1 MADQTFAST
10 VIDLFGII
18 AQRQRTWK
26 TAFAGGSDSLGYNL
40 PQDPMS
46 LIQAR
51 ELSKSYG
58 IQDVLQGVTLVIPR
72 QARIAMVGP
81 NGIGKST
88 LLRLL
93 AGLETPDSGEINRAR
108 SIRIGY
114 LPQEAIFSED
124 IDTTVSVWDYCEGAF
139 EDLIQQQ
146 ARLSELEQSMSDPQT
161 VEQAMSQYGP
171 LQERFER
178 EGGYTYQARIQQVL
192 HGLGFNAEEFKHPL
206 NMLSGGEL
214 TRAQLAHLLL
224 LDPELLILDE
234 PTNHLDIEAVEWLE
248 GWLRDWAGA
257 VLIVSHDRYFLDRV
271 VDTVW
276 DLRAHGLESYSGNYS
291 AYVKQRS
298 ERQALLEKRYK
309 AQQQRIEKDRDF
321 IQRNIAGQKTR
332 QAQGRRKLLE
342 RFLEEEAISLSPEQ
356 RQTRI
361 QFSSPERSGDL
372 VLRTHDLEIG
382 HADADEALFGV
393 PDLILHRGERVA
405 LIGPNGAGKTTFL
418 RTLLG
423 DISPKA
429 GEVDLG
435 ASLQVGYFEQAHAG
449 LDATQRVFDSIL
461 EVAPHF
467 KDGEARS
474 YLAQFLFTGDDV
486 FKHIEVL
493 SGGERAKLAL
503 ARLILQGANLL
514 LLDEPTNHLDIPSQE
529 ALQQALHVFPGTVLL
544 VSHDRYLIEALA
556 EQVWVISPDEKSLQV
571 VSGGY
576 SAYVEHRQ
584 AQKAKD
590 DRKDPEPSREP
601 QRAASKAPRVDMHK
615 LEARISTL
623 EEELE
628 NITIEMDLF
637 KEDVEKVIALGE
649 RYAKVEQALD
659 EALLLWERAG
669 NELSST

>member
-10 VIDLFGII
+10 VLDLVGII
-18 AQRQRTWK
+18 AQRSWTWK
-26 TAFAGGSDSLGYNL
+26 TAPGESWEALGYNA

-46 LIQAR
+46 LIQAKD
-51 ELSKSYG
+51 LSKSYG
-58 IQDVLQGVTLVIPR
+58 IQDVLQGISLVISR

-93 AGLETPDSGEINRAR
+93 AGLESPDMGEISRAR
-108 SIRIGY
+108 NIEVGY
-114 LPQEAIFSED
+114 LPQEAIFSRSL
-124 IDTTVSVWDYCEGAF
+124 DTSVTVWDHCQVAF
-139 EDLIQQQ
+139 QDLIQKQN
-146 ARLSELEQSMSDPQT
+146 RLSELEQSMADPEA
-161 VEQAMSQYGP
+161 VEDAMRQYGP
-171 LQERFER
+171 LQEQFER
-178 EGGYTYQARIQQVL
+178 EGGYTYEARIRQVL
-192 HGLGFNAEEFKHPL
+192 HGLGFSSDEFNKQL
-206 NMLSGGEL
+206 NLLSGGER

-224 LDPELLILDE
+224 LDPDLLILDE

-257 VLIVSHDRYFLDRV
+257 VIIVSHDRYFIDRV

-276 DLRAHGLESYSGNYS
+276 DLQAHGLEVYSGNYS
-291 AYVKQRS
+291 AYVQQRS
-298 ERQALLEKRYK
+298 ERKDLLEKRYK
-309 AQQQRIEKDRDF
+309 AQQEHIEKERDF
-321 IQRNIAGQKTR
+321 IQRNIAGQNTR
-332 QAQGRRKLLE
+332 QAQGRRKRLE
-342 RFLEEEAISLSPEQ
+342 RFLKEEAVNLSPKQ
-356 RQTRI
+356 RTARI

-372 VLRTHDLEIG
+372 VLRTYDLEIG
-382 HADADEALFGV
+382 HSDDQEPLFGV

-423 DISPKA
+423 EIAPKS

-449 LDATQRVFDSIL
+449 LDPQQRVFDSIL
-461 EVAPHF
+461 EVAPYF

-486 FKHIEVL
+486 FKYIEVL

-529 ALQQALHVFPGTVLL
+529 ALQSALDVFPGTVLL

-556 EQVWVISPDEKSLQV
+556 EQVWVILPGERSLQV
-571 VSGGY
+571 ISGGY

-584 AQKAKD
+584 AQRTAEARPEQTN
-590 DRKDPEPSREP
+590 RKEVKRSF
-601 QRAASKAPRVDMHK
+601 SKTPKVNLHK
-615 LEARISTL
+615 LEARIATL
-623 EEELE
+623 ENELDGITAELE
-628 NITIEMDLF
+628 IF
-637 KEDVEKVIALGE
+637 KNDVDKVLVLGE

-659 EALLLWERAG
+659 EALELWERAG
-669 NELSST
+669 RELSST